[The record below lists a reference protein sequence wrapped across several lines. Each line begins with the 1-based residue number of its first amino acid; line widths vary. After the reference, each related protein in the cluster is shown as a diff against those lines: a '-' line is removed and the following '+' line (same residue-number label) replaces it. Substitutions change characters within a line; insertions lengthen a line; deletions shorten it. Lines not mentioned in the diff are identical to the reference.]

1 MSLKLFRGGTL
12 NEDGEKEQLSQI
24 IDLLMANFNDRKN
37 NVYLVVD
44 PKFPGS
50 SWMPQIDCLFYRNG
64 QIVILELKNITTKFE
79 PTLRQDEAWQAFNA
93 DGNKTTINK
102 ERINPFYQ
110 VRKQRRALTSYMIYN
125 KIVQGTTSQNLK
137 KQISDKV
144 KGWIVTGKDSIP
156 TIIKHPDMFWSKV
169 VPIDNLVDNLSYI
182 GTNDSTA
189 ITEDQFKL
197 LLTKTKCIEVDINE
211 IFLTGVA
218 PKYDAGRSPIVE
230 NMITSENPIEFKKA
244 IKYSEELYF
253 INYFDKFKNSIKTLQ
268 TNLKKDV
275 YSLLYK
281 WLLEFPNKFSPEDA
295 ASVVNMGI
303 KDSDPKIR
311 EESLNFYI
319 NTPYNLSDKLNIT
332 VIEGLKTERYF
343 NIIKLFIY
351 AIRNIN
357 NTVLASKAL
366 VSYFRD
372 NLEHQYINSLLKFMQ
387 LGKQSKYEDNKLITG
402 EYYTAEKLSLEY
414 GQTINTWLEVAQ
426 DIKTEELNKCI
437 LDFIKILKSKFQ
449 NELYDSYCPQNTFIQ
464 TIEALGIMKNVGAIE
479 VLTSILSESNCIDI
493 KSASIEALG
502 NIGNK
507 SVIPGIRKFLV
518 KTSEYDADD
527 AIILMDKAASALA
540 ELKDNESFNI
550 IWNEFLNQSVD
561 KNIRFHRQNM
571 FRSLLM
577 LDKDKLEKLLWEK
590 VDRLNY
596 SAQSF
601 LLYADWINECA
612 SIYTIRKCK
621 SILLKKELS
630 NFNNLHSPATILM
643 YTIWKNSEFKNTGIQ
658 TGLYFLKLGRIDL
671 IETGITIAE
680 PHFLNY
686 PIELN
691 QYQNIEADGVLGAIS
706 EIYVKLGLQDNI
718 ETLFQNRSIEDRNYL
733 FYCLERVAPKMYFE
747 NYIINYDDKNLIGE
761 FIIGIQGIYLKT
773 YKYVEAILEDPKY
786 EIIFWSM
793 IKSMKKV
800 ENDKDIQKIL
810 IDYGNNNIR
819 KMWIGLEL
827 DEGDG
832 VYNILRT
839 KYNYGLTC
847 LFNYFENLKK

>member
-1 MSLKLFRGGTL
+1 MSLKLYRGGTL

-44 PKFPGS
+44 PKFPGL

-64 QIVILELKNITTKFE
+64 QIAILELKNITTKFE
-79 PTLRQDEAWQAFNA
+79 TTLGQNEAWQVFNA
-93 DGNKTTINK
+93 DGNKKPIH
-102 ERINPFYQ
+102 EGRINPFHQ
-110 VRKQRRALTSYMIYN
+110 VKKQRRALTSYMIN
-125 KIVQGTTSQNLK
+125 NEIVQSTTSQNLK
-137 KQISDKV
+137 KQLSDKV
-144 KGWIVTGKDSIP
+144 KGWIVTGKGSIP
-156 TIIKHPDMFWSKV
+156 TIKKHPDMFWSKV

-189 ITEDQFKL
+189 ITEHQFKL
-197 LLTKTKCIEVDINE
+197 LLTKTKCIEVDSNE

-218 PKYDAGRSPIVE
+218 PKYEYGRSPIVE
-230 NMITSENPIEFKKA
+230 NMIISKNPSEFKKA
-244 IKYSEELYF
+244 LKYSEELYF

-268 TNLKKDV
+268 TSLKKDV

-281 WLLEFPNKFSPEDA
+281 WLMEFPNKFSPEDA
-295 ASVVNMGI
+295 TSIVNMGI

-311 EESLNFYI
+311 EKSLNFYI
-319 NTPYNLSDKLNIT
+319 NTPYNLSDELDIT
-332 VIEGLKTERYF
+332 IIEGLQREIHF

-357 NTVLASKAL
+357 NTVLASKTL

-372 NLEHQYINSLLKFMQ
+372 NLEYQYINSSLKFMQ
-387 LGKQSKYEDNKLITG
+387 LGKQSKYEDNKLLTD
-402 EYYTAEKLSLEY
+402 EYYTAEKSHLEY

-437 LDFIKILKSKFQ
+437 LDYIKILKIKFQ
-449 NELYDSYCPQNTFIQ
+449 NELYAGYYRQNTFIQ
-464 TIEALGIMKNVGAIE
+464 TIEALGIMKNAGAVE
-479 VLTSILSESNCIDI
+479 LLTSILSESNYIDV
-493 KSASIEALG
+493 KLASIQALG

-507 SVIPGIRKFLV
+507 SVIPEIRKFLV

-527 AIILMDKAASALA
+527 TIILMDKTASALA
-540 ELKDNESFNI
+540 ELNDNESFNI

-561 KNIRFHRQNM
+561 QNIRFHRENM

-590 VDRLNY
+590 VDTLNQ

-601 LLYADWINECA
+601 LIYADWINECA

-643 YTIWKNSEFKNTGIQ
+643 YTIWKNFEFKNIGIQ
-658 TGLYFLKLGRIDL
+658 TGLSFLKLGRIDL

-680 PHFLNY
+680 PYFLNHAT
-686 PIELN
+686 ELN
-691 QYQNIEADGVLGAIS
+691 QYQNIEANGVLGAIS

-718 ETLFQNRSIEDRNYL
+718 ETVFQNSSIEERHYI
-733 FYCLERVAPKMYFE
+733 FYCLQRVAPKMYFE
-747 NYIINYDDKNLIGE
+747 NYVINYDDKNLIGE

-773 YKYVEAILEDPKY
+773 YTSVKGMLEDPEY

-793 IKSMKKV
+793 IKSMKKL
-800 ENDKDIQKIL
+800 ENNNIQKIQ
-810 IDYGNNNIR
+810 IDYGDNNIR
-819 KMWIGLEL
+819 KMQIYIESYE
-827 DEGDG
+827 DND
-832 VYNILRT
+832 Y
-839 KYNYGLTC
+839 KKSGLTC
-847 LFNYFENLKK
+847 LFNYFENLNKGIIK